1 VSALICGTNVAFANR
16 DSLTLTT
23 STTRKSIKETSM
35 KLKRIATAVLAT
47 TLFASST
54 VAFAQSSSGKKAVEK
69 MTCEDFVG
77 LQDSFKPDA
86 VYWAIAYGEDGK
98 PESAG
103 VSVEGIERM
112 VPVIVE
118 ACQTTPK
125 QSFWQKVKAEFTKLR
140 QKL

>member
-1 VSALICGTNVAFANR
+1 
-16 DSLTLTT
+16 
-23 STTRKSIKETSM
+23 M

-77 LQDSFKPDA
+77 LDESFKPDA
-86 VYWAIAYGEDGK
+86 VYWAVAYGEDGK
-98 PESAG
+98 PEGAG
-103 VSVEGIERM
+103 VSVEGIQQII
-112 VPVIVE
+112 PVVIE
-118 ACQTTPK
+118 ACHQTPK
-125 QSFWQKVKAEFTKLR
+125 ESFWQKVKTEFTKLR

>member
-1 VSALICGTNVAFANR
+1 
-16 DSLTLTT
+16 
-23 STTRKSIKETSM
+23 M

-47 TLFASST
+47 TLFAGST
-54 VAFAQSSSGKKAVEK
+54 VAFAQSASSKKPFEK

-77 LQDSFKPDA
+77 LDESFKPDA
-86 VYWAIAYGEDGK
+86 VYWAVAYGEDGK
-98 PESAG
+98 PEGAG

-125 QSFWQKVKAEFTKLR
+125 QSFWQKVKAEFTKLP

>member
-1 VSALICGTNVAFANR
+1 
-16 DSLTLTT
+16 
-23 STTRKSIKETSM
+23 M

-69 MTCEDFVG
+69 MTCEDFVA
-77 LQDSFKPDA
+77 LEDSFKPHAINWA
-86 VYWAIAYGEDGK
+86 VAYGEDGK

-103 VSVEGIERM
+103 VNVEGIQQII
-112 VPVIVE
+112 PVVIE
-118 ACQTTPK
+118 ACQKTPK
-125 QSFWQKVKAEFTKLR
+125 ESFWQKVKTEFTKLR

>member
-1 VSALICGTNVAFANR
+1 
-16 DSLTLTT
+16 
-23 STTRKSIKETSM
+23 M

-69 MTCEDFVG
+69 MTCEDFVA
-77 LQDSFKPDA
+77 LEDSLKPHAINWA
-86 VYWAIAYGEDGK
+86 VAYGEDGK

-103 VSVEGIERM
+103 VNVEGIQQII
-112 VPVIVE
+112 PVVIE
-118 ACQTTPK
+118 ACQKTPK
-125 QSFWQKVKAEFTKLR
+125 ESFWQKVKTEFTKLR

>member
-1 VSALICGTNVAFANR
+1 
-16 DSLTLTT
+16 
-23 STTRKSIKETSM
+23 M

-69 MTCEDFVG
+69 MACEDFVG
-77 LQDSFKPDA
+77 LEDSFKPDA
-86 VYWAIAYGEDGK
+86 VYWAVAYGEDGK

-103 VSVEGIERM
+103 VNVEGIQQII
-112 VPVIVE
+112 PVVIE
-118 ACQTTPK
+118 ACQKTPK
-125 QSFWQKVKAEFTKLR
+125 ESFWQKVKTEFTKLR

>member
-1 VSALICGTNVAFANR
+1 MDLR
-16 DSLTLTT
+16 
-23 STTRKSIKETSM
+23 
-35 KLKRIATAVLAT
+35 RIASAVVAT

-54 VAFAQSSSGKKAVEK
+54 MVFGQSSGGKKALEK

-77 LQDSFKPDA
+77 LDDSFKPDA

-103 VSVEGIERM
+103 VNVEGIEQT
-112 VPVIVE
+112 VPVVIE
-118 ACQTTPK
+118 ACQKAPK
-125 QSFWQKVKAEFTKLR
+125 ESFWQKVKAEFTKLR

>member
-1 VSALICGTNVAFANR
+1 
-16 DSLTLTT
+16 
-23 STTRKSIKETSM
+23 M
-35 KLKRIATAVLAT
+35 KLERITTAVLVA

-54 VAFAQSSSGKKAVEK
+54 VAFAQSASSKKPLEK
-69 MTCEDFVG
+69 MTCEEFVG
-77 LQDSFKPDA
+77 LEDSFKPNA
-86 VYWAIAYGEDGK
+86 VSWAVAYGADGK

>member
-1 VSALICGTNVAFANR
+1 MDLKHIASAV
-16 DSLTLTT
+16 
-23 STTRKSIKETSM
+23 
-35 KLKRIATAVLAT
+35 VAT

-77 LQDSFKPDA
+77 LEDSFKPDA

-103 VSVEGIERM
+103 VSVEGIEQV
-112 VPVIVE
+112 VPVVIE
-118 ACQTTPK
+118 ACQKAPK
-125 QSFWQKVKAEFTKLR
+125 ESFWQKVKATFTKLP

>member
-1 VSALICGTNVAFANR
+1 M
-16 DSLTLTT
+16 
-23 STTRKSIKETSM
+23 KSN
-35 KLKRIATAVLAT
+35 RIATAVLTT
-47 TLFASST
+47 TLLATST
-54 VAFAQSSSGKKAVEK
+54 AAFAQSSSATQEVDR
-69 MTCEDFVG
+69 MTCEDFVA
-77 LQDSFKPDA
+77 LEDSFKPVA
-86 VYWAIAYGEDGK
+86 VSWAIVYGEDGK

>member
-1 VSALICGTNVAFANR
+1 MK
-16 DSLTLTT
+16 
-23 STTRKSIKETSM
+23 ST
-35 KLKRIATAVLAT
+35 RIGTAVLAT

-54 VAFAQSSSGKKAVEK
+54 MAFAKTVET

-77 LQDSFKPDA
+77 LEDSFKPDA
-86 VYWAIAYGEDGK
+86 VYWAIAYGADHE

-103 VSVEGIERM
+103 VSGEGIERM

-118 ACQTTPK
+118 ACQTTPE

-140 QKL
+140 HTI

>member
-1 VSALICGTNVAFANR
+1 M
-16 DSLTLTT
+16 LTT

-35 KLKRIATAVLAT
+35 KLKRIATAGLAT

-77 LQDSFKPDA
+77 LEDSFKPDA

>member
-1 VSALICGTNVAFANR
+1 M
-16 DSLTLTT
+16 
-23 STTRKSIKETSM
+23 KS
-35 KLKRIATAVLAT
+35 KRIATAVVAT

-77 LQDSFKPDA
+77 LEDSFKPDA

-125 QSFWQKVKAEFTKLR
+125 QSFWQKVKADLLQSWIHGECPAASHRRAGQLSPPASD
-140 QKL
+140 LVVG

>member
-1 VSALICGTNVAFANR
+1 MN
-16 DSLTLTT
+16 
-23 STTRKSIKETSM
+23 
-35 KLKRIATAVLAT
+35 LKRIASAVVAT

-54 VAFAQSSSGKKAVEK
+54 MVFGQSSGSKKALEK

-77 LQDSFKPDA
+77 LEDSFKPDA

-103 VSVEGIERM
+103 VNIEGIEQI
-112 VPVIVE
+112 VPVVIE
-118 ACQTTPK
+118 ACQKTPK
-125 QSFWQKVKAEFTKLR
+125 ESFWQKVKTEFTKLR